1 MGEIAIINNENC
13 LVKRGKII
21 EELGKAN
28 KKGKK
33 TMMESV
39 GGENQYIT
47 TYLHTWPATTNCYW
61 NKRTFLL
68 PQDWFGTAT
77 WPPFPPLFWQ
87 TNMAVVTPCA
97 NTLLVRGSVRKCR
110 QLSVMPEGG
119 GEELII
125 IKWYQ
130 LTHHRRSSE
139 WHRTAMTW
147 KTRHRAVG

>member
-39 GGENQYIT
+39 GGENQYIK
-47 TYLHTWPATTNCYW
+47 TYSHTWPYW

-68 PQDWFGTAT
+68 PQDWFRTAT
-77 WPPFPPLFWQ
+77 WKFWQ

-97 NTLLVRGSVRKCR
+97 NTLLVRGSVSMCR